1 MPGRVRFF
9 LSILST
15 DNPCSKRAPNPLGM
29 PLEFSKMAA
38 SLPRNADHGADCY
51 AEEQSHLV
59 GTKCRHSFAERVNG
73 PRPVR
78 VKEGVFEGVESD
90 FFDFRDL

>member
-1 MPGRVRFF
+1 
-9 LSILST
+9 
-15 DNPCSKRAPNPLGM
+15 M

>member
-1 MPGRVRFF
+1 M
-9 LSILST
+9 
-15 DNPCSKRAPNPLGM
+15 AP
-29 PLEFSKMAA
+29 AI
-38 SLPRNADHGADCY
+38 PRNADHGADCY

-78 VKEGVFEGVESD
+78 VKEGVFEGVESVFPIFVTCD
-90 FFDFRDL
+90 VSKTKPPNFVTCGPIWTEPVPFIFVRRAQ